1 MFTTLAQ
8 VSADASSG
16 QNVVLPLLLAVPVVG
31 ALVVAFLRKNDSLA
45 KHVSL
50 GVGVVMLGLS
60 LVLLTNVLGTEP
72 KGDGYADQFVASFS
86 LGDSFT
92 LESPVKFSPGLVA
105 DSAAAW
111 MVFLTGLL
119 VPVAIWASFN
129 YIKDR
134 HAPYHAWMLLLAAA
148 LNGAFLSRDAL
159 LFYVFFEVSLVPAFF
174 IIGGWG
180 GPDRRR
186 AAVKFFVYTFLGSL
200 FMLASIL
207 YLSSQA
213 QSFDLVTMASTAQK
227 LSPDVRF
234 WILAG
239 FLAGLCVK
247 VPLVPLHTWL
257 PVTYTQAPAPLTAL
271 LSGLLAKLGL
281 FGMLRL
287 AVPMGFAATSGT
299 VDSGP
304 GLLMAWVAAL
314 AAIAILYAGF
324 VAWVQTDAKTLVAYS
339 SISHL
344 AFAMLALAAL
354 NTMGVQSAVLYMFN
368 HGISTAALFLMLGMI
383 ETRFGTRRFDLLSG
397 LGRGRPKLA
406 FFFVL
411 FVMSS
416 IGLPLTNGFVS
427 EFLSILS
434 VLPAKHLGLAYVITA
449 GGGILLGA
457 IYMLHMVAKLIF
469 GPEKTPNDNRDDL
482 SIREIGVLAPL
493 ALLVIIMGV
502 RPMPLLDSVRP
513 LAEAVVEPISNSTP
527 TRATKAAAEDDSNE
541 SGSSDPS
548 DRLRAPRR
556 AQTGV
561 KPAAPAAAPAG
572 TPAQP

>member
-1 MFTTLAQ
+1 MFHLLAQ
-8 VSADASSG
+8 TPIAPGSSP
-16 QNVVLPLLLAVPVVG
+16 QEVVLPLLLLVPVIG
-31 ALVVAFLRKNDSLA
+31 AVVIAFLRKNDALA
-45 KHVSL
+45 RNVAL
-50 GVGVVMLGLS
+50 GVSVAMLALS
-60 LVLLTNVLGTEP
+60 LVLLTRLLGT
-72 KGDGYADQFVASFS
+72 DSDATTYAGQFLLSFS
-86 LGDSFT
+86 PGDWFA
-92 LESPVKFSPGLVA
+92 LEAPVKFAPSLAA
-105 DSAAAW
+105 DPAAGW

-119 VPVAIWASFN
+119 VPIAIWASFS
-129 YIKDR
+129 YIR
-134 HAPYHAWMLLLAAA
+134 ERQAPYFAWMLLLAAA

-186 AAVKFFVYTFLGSL
+186 AAIKFFVYTFLGSL
-200 FMLASIL
+200 FMLSSIL
-207 YLSSQA
+207 FLGSMA
-213 QSFDLVTMASTAQK
+213 HSFDMVDMAAFAQAM
-227 LSPDVRF
+227 PANQRF
-234 WILAG
+234 WVLAG
-239 FLAGLCVK
+239 ILAGLCVK

-257 PVTYTQAPAPLTAL
+257 PDTYTQAPAPLTAL

-287 AVPMGFAATSGT
+287 AVPMGFASGSLD
-299 VDSGP
+299 VEHGP

-314 AAIAILYAGF
+314 AATAILYAGF
-324 VAWVQTDAKTLVAYS
+324 VAWVQTDAKRLVAYS

-344 AFAMLALAAL
+344 AFAMLALTAL
-354 NTMGVQSAVLYMFN
+354 NTMGVQSAILYMFN

-449 GGGILLGA
+449 GAGILLGA
-457 IYMLHMVAKLIF
+457 IYMLHMVAKLLF
-469 GPEKTPNDNRDDL
+469 GPEKTPNDNREDL
-482 SIREIGVLAPL
+482 NLREVGLLAPL
-493 ALLVIIMGV
+493 ALMVIVMGV
-502 RPMPLLDSVRP
+502 RPAPLLDSVMP
-513 LAEAVVEPISNSTP
+513 LASAVVQPIADLATGDPYRHNTGEFPAEPSRQPQGASF
-527 TRATKAAAEDDSNE
+527 
-541 SGSSDPS
+541 
-548 DRLRAPRR
+548 
-556 AQTGV
+556 QTI
-561 KPAAPAAAPAG
+561 
-572 TPAQP
+572 QP

>member
-1 MFTTLAQ
+1 MFNLLAQ
-8 VSADASSG
+8 APAPSNTHSVI
-16 QNVVLPLLLAVPVVG
+16 LPLLLVVPILG
-31 ALVVAFLRKNDSLA
+31 ALIVACLRKNESLA

-50 GVGVVMLGLS
+50 AVGVITLALS
-60 LVLLTNVLGTEP
+60 LVLLSNVLGTEP
-72 KGDGYADQFVASFS
+72 KSDRYEDQFVVS
-86 LGDSFT
+86 
-92 LESPVKFSPGLVA
+92 FSPGEAFALEAPIRFAPQLIA
-105 DSAAAW
+105 DAAAGW

-119 VPVAIWASFN
+119 VPVAIWASFS

-174 IIGGWG
+174 LIGGWG

-186 AAVKFFVYTFLGSL
+186 AAIKFFVYTFLGSL

-213 QSFDLVTMASTAQK
+213 QSFDLVQMAVTAQK
-227 LSPDVRF
+227 LSANERF

-239 FLAGLCVK
+239 FLSGLCVK

-257 PVTYTQAPAPLTAL
+257 PDTYTQAPAPLTAL

-281 FGMLRL
+281 FGMIRL
-287 AVPMGFAATSGT
+287 ALPMGFAAGSGS
-299 VDSGP
+299 VEQGP

-314 AAIAILYAGF
+314 AAVAILYAGF
-324 VAWVQTDAKTLVAYS
+324 VAWVQTDAKRLVAYS

-344 AFAMLALAAL
+344 AFAMLALTAL

-383 ETRFGTRRFDLLSG
+383 ESRFGTRRFDLLSG
-397 LGRGRPKLA
+397 LGRNRPKLA

-416 IGLPLTNGFVS
+416 IGLPLTNGFIS

-469 GPEKTPNDNRDDL
+469 GPEKTPNDNADDL

-493 ALLVIIMGV
+493 ALLVIVMGV
-502 RPMPLLDSVRP
+502 RPAPLLDSVKP
-513 LAEAVVEPISNSTP
+513 LAEAVVQPLSPAGEESASDATDTNTGN
-527 TRATKAAAEDDSNE
+527 RAQ
-541 SGSSDPS
+541 SS
-548 DRLRAPRR
+548 RR
-556 AQTGV
+556 AQTHV
-561 KPAAPAAAPAG
+561 
-572 TPAQP
+572 TQP